1 MARPIKPRKLCFCPN
16 VYYFKPRGVPLV
28 DLEEVNLLPE
38 ELEALKLCDAENIEQ
53 TKAAQ
58 KMKISQSTLSRILL
72 SSRKKVATAI
82 IEGKAIRLEKLLR
95 P

>member
-1 MARPIKPRKLCFCPN
+1 MARPLKPRRICFCPD

-28 DLEEVNLLPE
+28 ELEETNLLPE

-53 TKAAQ
+53 IKAAK

-72 SSRKKVATAI
+72 SARKKVACAI
-82 IEGKAIRLEKLLR
+82 IEGKAIRLGKK
-95 P
+95 

>member
-1 MARPIKPRKLCFCPN
+1 MARPLKPRKICFCPD
-16 VYYFKPRGVPLV
+16 VCYFKPRGVPLV
-28 DLEEVNLLPE
+28 NLEEINLLPE

-53 TKAAQ
+53 IKAAK

-72 SSRKKVATAI
+72 SARKKVATTI
-82 IEGKAIRLEKLLR
+82 IEGKAIRLEK